1 MEHVYVVD
9 TNTVVCLYL
18 SVVMKAPM
26 HSVKRHTA
34 GFFASEMRIAIGT
47 LTQMTTAE
55 RVENVSECKYISWL
69 PDSLLSS

>member
-18 SVVMKAPM
+18 SVVMKTPM
-26 HSVKRHTA
+26 HSVKRHTN
-34 GFFASEMRIAIGT
+34 GFFASEMGIAICT

-55 RVENVSECKYISWL
+55 RVENVSEWKYISWL
-69 PDSLLSS
+69 LK